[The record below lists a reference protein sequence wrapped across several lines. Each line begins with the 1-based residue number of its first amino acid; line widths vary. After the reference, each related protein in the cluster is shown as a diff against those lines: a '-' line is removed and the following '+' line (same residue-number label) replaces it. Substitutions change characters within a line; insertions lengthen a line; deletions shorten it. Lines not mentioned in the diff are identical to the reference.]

1 MRGSV
6 LHDLRGPVYPV
17 LFELDRGMEFKQA
30 FKAHVRVR
38 IEMITSGLYERV
50 FAQRA
55 VKIAYVTLGESER
68 TRTSRRTS
76 MCAWARE
83 VLKECGIPSWASVFH
98 FADLA
103 PGEMYQQ
110 QDLFTAHCWHQPG
123 SEAPVTLLPP
133 L

>member
-1 MRGSV
+1 M
-6 LHDLRGPVYPV
+6 

-76 MCAWARE
+76 MCAWARRSSKSAGFLPGPRSFTLPTWRLGRCTNSRTCLRPTAGISPA
-83 VLKECGIPSWASVFH
+83 LKPLSPCCPRSNA
-98 FADLA
+98 
-103 PGEMYQQ
+103 GE
-110 QDLFTAHCWHQPG
+110 H
-123 SEAPVTLLPP
+123 
-133 L
+133 